1 MTRLIAFGVYK
12 HGVKV
17 MKLVALV
24 ATVFVFLTACST
36 DNYIISADEYH
47 IAIQPRNDILYASD
61 QILAAGT
68 MAKVVPNME
77 NRPCFCQRGGRGT
90 ARGNGSAVTMTL

>member
-1 MTRLIAFGVYK
+1 
-12 HGVKV
+12 

-24 ATVFVFLTACST
+24 ATVFVFLAACST

-68 MAKVVPNME
+68 MAKAHCTKHGKSSVFLSTRRSRYGERQRFGGDYDVVTFLC
-77 NRPCFCQRGGRGT
+77 R
-90 ARGNGSAVTMTL
+90 